1 MLLNRLPI
9 RDAEQFFTIQ
19 NGGPTFYV
27 QCVFSKAEF
36 ESKFIQLGCH
46 IVDSWDDTFD
56 KCVIP
61 GRDDLVVNKY
71 AGYFMVRSDAAGF
84 FGSQLSDCDQSFT

>member
-1 MLLNRLPI
+1 
-9 RDAEQFFTIQ
+9 
-19 NGGPTFYV
+19 V
-27 QCVFSKAEF
+27 QCDFSKVAF
-36 ESKFIQLGCH
+36 EPKLTQLDYH